1 MKPVA
6 EQSSL
11 VATILMA
18 LDRAVGYAETVGS
31 LEHRAVRWDLTRAN
45 TNKEP
50 RYGQETVRWEFVF
63 LDH

>member
-31 LEHRAVRWDLTRAN
+31 LEHRAVRWI
-45 TNKEP
+45 
-50 RYGQETVRWEFVF
+50 
-63 LDH
+63 